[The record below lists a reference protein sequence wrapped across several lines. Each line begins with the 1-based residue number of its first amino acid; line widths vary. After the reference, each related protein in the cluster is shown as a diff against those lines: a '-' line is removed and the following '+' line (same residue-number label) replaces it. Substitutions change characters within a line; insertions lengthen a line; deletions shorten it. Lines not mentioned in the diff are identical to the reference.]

1 MNPAFI
7 LIVFIAAFLLWLLL
21 SFIFVPVGKLFNK
34 LFKNSNKAMHSGGK
48 IIFRTENSFNGV
60 TV

>member
-34 LFKNSNKAMHSGGK
+34 LFKDSNKAMHSGGK
-48 IIFRTENSFNGV
+48 LDFMEEGKEDEQ
-60 TV
+60 

>member
-21 SFIFVPVGKLFNK
+21 SFMFVPIGKLFNK
-34 LFKNSNKAMHSGGK
+34 LFKDSNKAMHSGGK
-48 IIFRTENSFNGV
+48 LDFILRIGE
-60 TV
+60 

>member
-21 SFIFVPVGKLFNK
+21 SFMFVPIGKLFNK
-34 LFKNSNKAMHSGGK
+34 IFKDSNKAMNSGGK
-48 IIFRTENSFNGV
+48 LDFMEEDKEDEQ
-60 TV
+60 